1 MTIEEKTADI
11 SKNEAEKAGLVQD
24 VSDLQKAIAENTKAL
39 NEATELRDKE
49 RSDNEKTLTDADAGK
64 EAVTFALTTLKEF
77 YEGAAL
83 VQVKSTPP
91 VTDSSGG
98 NFADMAPKGFSGSYS
113 GNQQKSK
120 GIIGMLEVIL
130 SDFERTLT
138 TVKKNDDDAQS
149 KFETFESDTEADTKA
164 KQDDVDSKE
173 GRVSEINDA
182 LLTLEE
188 ENSDAQ
194 KKLDGAL
201 SELEKLKPMCVSGEE
216 TYAERVA
223 AREQEIAAL
232 KEAMQILIDWQGF

>member
-1 MTIEEKTADI
+1 M
-11 SKNEAEKAGLVQD
+11 
-24 VSDLQKAIAENTKAL
+24 KAL
-39 NEATELRDKE
+39 NEATELRNKE
-49 RSDNEKTLTDADAGK
+49 KADNEKTLEDAAAGK
-64 EAVTFALTTLKEF
+64 EATTFALTTLKEF
-77 YEGAAL
+77 YEGAAFI
-83 VQVKSTPP
+83 QTKYTPP

-113 GNQQKSK
+113 GNQQQSK
-120 GIIGMLEVIL
+120 GIIGMIEVIL
-130 SDFERTLT
+130 SDFERTLS
-138 TVKKNDDDAQS
+138 TVKSTEADAQS
-149 KFETFESDTEADTKA
+149 KFDTFESETEADNKA

-182 LLTLEE
+182 LLTLED

-201 SELEKLKPMCVSGEE
+201 AELEKLKPMCVSGEE